1 MSYDIIKFFIWK
13 CWVITSKYL
22 KTTIPTP
29 IKIVFRTMREIWVG
43 KSIREATTSD
53 KSQCQRK
60 LMPPRLLLTTHI
72 KSNSICSSN
81 RQLERAY
88 QMASVL
94 ELQMQKLVRMKISK
108 LSIERDCEVCKAP
121 KSLGDRKRQRSNLD
135 QIADLAKNNC
145 NNKKRVKLKWMLFIR
160 MSSHLRMTSFSLTRM
175 SKLDSD
181 KGKWFLSQPSL

>member
-1 MSYDIIKFFIWK
+1 MI
-13 CWVITSKYL
+13 L
-22 KTTIPTP
+22 TP
-29 IKIVFRTMREIWVG
+29 IKTAGRTMREIWAG

-53 KSQCQRK
+53 KSQCQRRLMLLK
-60 LMPPRLLLTTHI
+60 LLWTTHI
-72 KSNSICSSN
+72 RSNLICSSN

-108 LSIERDCEVCKAP
+108 LSIERGCEVCKAP
-121 KSLGDRKRQRSNLD
+121 KSLEDRKRQRSNLD

-145 NNKKRVKLKWMLFIR
+145 NNKKRVKLKWMFFIR
-160 MSSHLRMTSFSLTRM
+160 MSSHLRMTFFSLTRM

-181 KGKWFLSQPSL
+181 REK